1 MIAQRLRTPLGVQLS
16 LGAAFVALSCLVA
29 AGACTRLDQY
39 AIDHWMVHIGA
50 GPAHNALSSAF
61 RPYPSGGSVAETA
74 FNVWTF
80 PGSVLVSGA
89 LLALCCAVLARRGRR
104 RAAVAW
110 AVAWV
115 VVNAIEVAGKGLLH
129 RPALSAMVNGAP
141 VHVANFDASFPSGH
155 TARALL
161 LAFMVTSVWPRLVWA
176 AGVWAAG
183 ACVFLVVSGA
193 HTPSDVVGGALVAL
207 LVVTCVPTRWRNEPR
222 PLEIRSRRRALA
234 HPPSEKR

>member
-1 MIAQRLRTPLGVQLS
+1 MIAQRLRTPLGVQLA
-16 LGAAFVALSCLVA
+16 LGAALAALGWLVV

-39 AIDHWMVHIGA
+39 GIDHWMAHVSA
-50 GPAHNALSSAF
+50 GPAHNSLSSAV
-61 RPYPSGGSVAETA
+61 RPYPSGGSASEIA
-74 FNVWTF
+74 FNVWTL

-89 LLALCCAVLARRGRR
+89 LLALCWAVLERRGRR

-110 AVAWV
+110 IVAWV
-115 VVNAIEVAGKGLLH
+115 AVNAIEVAGKGLLH
-129 RPALSAMVNGAP
+129 RPALSTVVNGVP
-141 VHVANFDASFPSGH
+141 VHVASFDASFPSGH

-161 LAFMVTSVWPRLVWA
+161 VAFLLASVWPRLAWP

-207 LVVTCVPTRWRNEPR
+207 LAVTWARSRWRTETR
-222 PLEIRSRRRALA
+222 PLEIQSRRRALA
-234 HPPSEKR
+234 HAPPENR